1 MVITVIWIDRND
13 DDNGEDGEDEDGEDE
28 DATDPTFLSCP

>member
-1 MVITVIWIDRND
+1 MVITVIWIDRDD
-13 DDNGEDGEDEDGEDE
+13 DDNGEDEDE

>member
-1 MVITVIWIDRND
+1 MIWIDRD
-13 DDNGEDGEDEDGEDE
+13 DDDYSEDVEDEDEG

>member
-1 MVITVIWIDRND
+1 MVITVIWIDRDD
-13 DDNGEDGEDEDGEDE
+13 DDNGEDEDGEDE

>member
-1 MVITVIWIDRND
+1 MVITVIWIDRDD
-13 DDNGEDGEDEDGEDE
+13 DDNGEDEDEDE

>member
-1 MVITVIWIDRND
+1 MVITVIWIDRD
-13 DDNGEDGEDEDGEDE
+13 DDDDGEDEDE

>member
-1 MVITVIWIDRND
+1 MVITVIWIDRD
-13 DDNGEDGEDEDGEDE
+13 DDDDGEDEDED

>member
-1 MVITVIWIDRND
+1 MVITVIWIDRDD
-13 DDNGEDGEDEDGEDE
+13 DDNGEDEDCEDE